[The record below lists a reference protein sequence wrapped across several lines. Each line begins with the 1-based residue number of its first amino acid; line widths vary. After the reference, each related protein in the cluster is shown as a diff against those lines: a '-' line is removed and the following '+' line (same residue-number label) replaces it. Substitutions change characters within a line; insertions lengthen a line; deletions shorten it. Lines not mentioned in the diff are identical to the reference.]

1 MFPDYWLH
9 TTQSGDAPFVMTV
22 DCRNLLINY
31 KQSKSKNAG
40 AVVIN
45 VDGEDVME
53 IDCYKD
59 GAWNQSIV
67 ELVID
72 EKDSSTHTVSIRMK
86 DGDEDKEFT
95 ILALSYTK

>member
-1 MFPDYWLH
+1 
-9 TTQSGDAPFVMTV
+9 
-22 DCRNLLINY
+22 
-31 KQSKSKNAG
+31 
-40 AVVIN
+40 
-45 VDGEDVME
+45 ME

>member
-1 MFPDYWLH
+1 MP
-9 TTQSGDAPFVMTV
+9 PFVMTV

-40 AVVIN
+40 TVVIN

>member
-1 MFPDYWLH
+1 ML
-9 TTQSGDAPFVMTV
+9 
-22 DCRNLLINY
+22 
-31 KQSKSKNAG
+31 
-40 AVVIN
+40 
-45 VDGEDVME
+45 DVME